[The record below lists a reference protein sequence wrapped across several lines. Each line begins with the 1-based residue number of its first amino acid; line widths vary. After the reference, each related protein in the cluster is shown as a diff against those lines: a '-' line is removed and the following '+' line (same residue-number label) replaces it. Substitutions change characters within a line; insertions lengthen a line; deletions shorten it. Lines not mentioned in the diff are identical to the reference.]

1 MPEGRR
7 SNGLS
12 CCAFFPAVVTENDGA
27 DFLARMS
34 CSTGP
39 GRTLGLRLP
48 AERLNFA
55 GLLLPPESDG

>member
-39 GRTLGLRLP
+39 GRTLGLRLQ
-48 AERLNFA
+48 ASRLNFA
-55 GLLLPPESDG
+55 R